1 MPTPAADPNVQV
13 STADLIG
20 LRRRAEGLRLTAR
33 EPTRSVLAGGHR
45 SPFRGRGMDYQE
57 SRHYQPGDDIRNMD
71 WRITARAGRPHVK
84 VYEEER
90 ERPVIVL
97 VDLSPSMFFGTRGA
111 FKSVAAARVAALV
124 GWAAIARGDRIG
136 ALLFGSSLP
145 VPASRNASPSPGT
158 SSLAAPA
165 FRDAS
170 PSLGVGG
177 HHELQPAGGRRAVMR
192 LIRNLALAG
201 ETRGGAGPHGNGRP
215 AGRGQEPG
223 RAGTQPQGGLSAA
236 LSRLRRV
243 IRPGSLIFVVSDFH
257 SMDGDSE
264 RHLGQLRRH
273 SEAVA
278 CQISDALELAPPP
291 PGRYGI
297 GDGRQTG
304 VLDTRPSAAR
314 ERYADYFARHR
325 AAVAAMTKAQGIPL
339 LRLSPEDDPVARL
352 TEGLELRLTGSRR
365 HRRVAGPGVAA

>member
-1 MPTPAADPNVQV
+1 MGTAMPTPAADPNVQV

-71 WRITARAGRPHVK
+71 WRITARVGRPHVK

-158 SSLAAPA
+158 
-165 FRDAS
+165 
-170 PSLGVGG
+170 GG

-192 LIRNLALAG
+192 LIRDLALAG
-201 ETRGGAGPHGNGRP
+201 DPRGGIGIYGNGRP
-215 AGRGQEPG
+215 GGRGPEPG
-223 RAGTQPQGGLSAA
+223 RAGTQPPGGLSAA
-236 LSRLRRV
+236 LARLRRV

-257 SMDGDSE
+257 GMDGDSE

-273 SEAVA
+273 SEVVA

-291 PGRYGI
+291 AGRYGI

-325 AAVAAMTKAQGIPL
+325 AVVAAMTKAQGIPL
-339 LRLSPEDDPVARL
+339 VRLSPEDDPVARL
-352 TEGLELRLTGSRR
+352 TEGLELRLAGSRR
-365 HRRVAGPGVAA
+365 HRRVGGQVVAV